1 MLLGVYKTLYSGIY
15 DDCQEY
21 LQIHVHIC
29 KTMTFMQG
37 IQYTVRGQFNSLP
50 LTDISFLH

>member
-1 MLLGVYKTLYSGIY
+1 MLLGLYKTLYSGIY